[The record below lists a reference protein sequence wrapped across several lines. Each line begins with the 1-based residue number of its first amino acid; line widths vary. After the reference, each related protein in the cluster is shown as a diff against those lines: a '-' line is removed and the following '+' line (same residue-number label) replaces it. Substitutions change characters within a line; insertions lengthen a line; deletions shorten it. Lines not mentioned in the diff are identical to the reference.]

1 MKKFLNLFLK
11 GIAIGI
17 ANIIPGVSGGTIAL
31 ITEVYE
37 DLINSIKSFDIKA
50 LKLLRSYK
58 FYELLEHINAKFL
71 FPILFGLVFSAIFSA
86 KLLSNLFEKENDS
99 LIWSLFFGLIL
110 SSVYFIGKRV
120 KNWNQNNIIILIFGF
135 IISISLLF
143 LTPASENDNLF
154 FVFLCGLIG
163 IIGMMVPGLS
173 GSFIIILMG
182 NYALMLNFLEKSF
195 MLQKDALILLS
206 VFILGNIIGLLSF
219 SRLIAWLLKN
229 YKDQLLSLLTGFI
242 LGSLMVI
249 WPWQEC
255 QKWLDIEKKEKCLE
269 IIRYL
274 PNLNIELLYHALLML
289 IGFLIVWWLEVSNLK
304 KTN

>member
-50 LKLLRSYK
+50 LKLLRSCK
-58 FYELLEHINAKFL
+58 FYKLLEHINAKFL

-99 LIWSLFFGLIL
+99 LVWSLFFGLIL

-120 KNWNQNNIIILIFGF
+120 KNWDKNNIIILIFGF

-182 NYALMLNFLEKSF
+182 NYTLMLNFFEKSF

-249 WPWQEC
+249 WPWHEC

-274 PNLNIELLYHALLML
+274 PNLNIELLYHVLLML
-289 IGFLIVWWLEVSNLK
+289 IGFLIVWWLELSNLK